1 MLSQLPPTG
10 VSRGITP
17 CAHSHST
24 RPGVLWPVR
33 LSHTSNSRSGGRSCG
48 NVKGL
53 VRPACHTAQAAGVA
67 AGSCDGAGG
76 GSSARIAL
84 RCSRSHGCRTA
95 LVPRAADCSRTW
107 PVAGWNR
114 VRILVVPPR
123 MYSCGCVAG
132 WPRGRHDTPG
142 CGTAW
147 TGPASSSHQTE
158 SPSCAP
164 SVSACSISF
173 FGHRIGIADAHHTV
187 LARAHHHAGFAPGA
201 ALLPAQAARVQG
213 APNRERADPGQP
225 VIGLPQGSRQQAQ
238 RPSRRAVLLALG
250 RAGPFGQNAL
260 LRISAIADPWSAPMA
275 GPHGG
280 EPVAVEAA
288 DPGGDRLVVPSSD
301 LVGGSR
307 VARAISNGQQH
318 SGALDLRGGGAE
330 RAAQAGQ
337 LLALIRSERAK
348 GIFPVARHGTPRGTR
363 IASPPYQIPRQ
374 STH

>member
-1 MLSQLPPTG
+1 M
-10 VSRGITP
+10 TP

-24 RPGVLWPVR
+24 RSGVLWPVR

-84 RCSRSHGCRTA
+84 RRSRSHGCRTA

-123 MYSCGCVAG
+123 MYSCG
-132 WPRGRHDTPG
+132 WG
-142 CGTAW
+142 CGGGGGGRVARAPATTHQNAAPPGTARPRPR
-147 TGPASSSHQTE
+147 TRPRAQAAPPACRPAQ
-158 SPSCAP
+158 
-164 SVSACSISF
+164 SAF

-187 LARAHHHAGFAPGA
+187 LALAHHHAGFAPGA

-213 APNRERADPGQP
+213 APDRERADPRQS
-225 VIGLPQGSRQQAQ
+225 VRSLAQGFLQQSQ
-238 RPSRRAVLLALG
+238 RPSGRAVLLALG
-250 RAGPFGQNAL
+250 RAGPFGQDAL

-288 DPGGDRLVVPSSD
+288 DPGGDRLIVPSSD
-301 LVGGSR
+301 LVSGGR
-307 VARAISNGQQH
+307 VAGAIGNGQQ
-318 SGALDLRGGGAE
+318 GAGAARLARRG
-330 RAAQAGQ
+330 R
-337 LLALIRSERAK
+337 
-348 GIFPVARHGTPRGTR
+348 
-363 IASPPYQIPRQ
+363 
-374 STH
+374 